1 MEAWQWPGGS
11 PPFPEDTGMGLGSE
25 VRVEREIRILWSQSD
40 DRVLSPQSRW
50 MGKGLKGILEAP
62 EVCVTQ
68 LGGLNFIFM
77 KKFGSTLRIS
87 LRGKLPL
94 LFEVMLLSQALP
106 LGVSGWTGILMSLM
120 LSKEVISTDS
130 DLLGTPPSLL

>member
-1 MEAWQWPGGS
+1 
-11 PPFPEDTGMGLGSE
+11 MGLGSE

-50 MGKGLKGILEAP
+50 MGKGFKGILEAP

-68 LGGLNFIFM
+68 LGGLNFIFR

-94 LFEVMLLSQALP
+94 LFEVMLLSQVLP

-120 LSKEVISTDS
+120 LDKEVISMDS
-130 DLLGTPPSLL
+130 DLLGTPQSLL